1 MYTETQSTYLEERIL
16 TATPLELVQILYDAA
31 VEQVREARRHLSQ
44 GDALARSNNI
54 SKALEILSELTMA
67 LKEENSNQYS
77 AFYGAL
83 YQNLQK
89 KLIEA
94 HSTKSDAILADVE
107 QALYS
112 MASNWRGVK
121 ELIDGAAAANA
132 EQEEAEPQ
140 LAGRCWNL

>member
-44 GDALARSNNI
+44 GDALARSNNV
-54 SKALEILSELTMA
+54 SKALEILSELTLA
-67 LKEENSNQYS
+67 LNEENSNEYS
-77 AFYGAL
+77 AYYGAL
-83 YQNLQK
+83 YQSLQK

-112 MASNWRGVK
+112 MAKNWRGVK
-121 ELIDGAAAANA
+121 ELIDSAAATVKS
-132 EQEEAEPQ
+132 EETEPH